1 MNQTLQGL
9 GQGLI
14 LSVILVFLLMVALY
28 NSYRDPFIILF
39 SVPVAAVGALGALVL
54 THKTLNLFSL
64 IGTILLVGI
73 ATKNGILIVDYANT
87 LRTRG
92 MDKFDAIRESCYTR
106 FRPIVMTSVS
116 VMIGNLPLALALE
129 PGSGARSSLG
139 IVIIGGV
146 FSSLV
151 LTLLL
156 VPNVY
161 SWIAPGDKTF
171 REHAPPPPESERPQ
185 PTQPTKVANG
195 ANSPGTH
202 PEATRV
208 PMSAT
213 RNLGD
218 TSHPS
223 S

>member
-1 MNQTLQGL
+1 M
-9 GQGLI
+9 
-14 LSVILVFLLMVALY
+14 
-28 NSYRDPFIILF
+28 
-39 SVPVAAVGALGALVL
+39 PVAAVGAIGALVL

-92 MDKFDAIRESCYTR
+92 MAKLDAIRESCFTR

-161 SWIAPGDKTF
+161 VLLAPGDKVF
-171 REHAPPPPESERPQ
+171 REHSPPPPENERPQ
-185 PTQPTKVANG
+185 PTPPPSVRANG
-195 ANSPGTH
+195 NGRGHGH
-202 PEATRV
+202 PELRGTTV
-208 PMSAT
+208 
-213 RNLGD
+213 
-218 TSHPS
+218 
-223 S
+223 